1 MKTVKITNGY
11 TIRDALTFNGTY
23 NVTHTNRKMYKPA
36 TSESPAIIRVFLD
49 FDGKAKSILVKEGD
63 YQYFDENG
71 SAIEVRPVKDTFN
84 NSEVNKSAPMTVAEE
99 PTQIENVVQIKREFV
114 PEVHEIEVPE
124 VSPTF
129 IPGTNFKT
137 VSSIVKSN
145 MFMPIL
151 ITGPS
156 GNGKTIM
163 AQQACAKAK
172 RKMIRVQISPET
184 DEDALIGGMR
194 LIDGNTVFEN
204 GPVINAML
212 QGAVLLI
219 DEIDRGS
226 NKIMCLQG
234 IMEGNDFVI
243 KRTGTIIKPAPG
255 FTIIATGNTKGD
267 GSDDGS
273 FSAATVIDDAFLERF
288 SGVIDQGWPTIT
300 QEKRIVE
307 KHCEEYDITLDS
319 SNELLVKRLTR
330 WAKTLRSSYD
340 QGGIQH
346 VISTRRLTHILKTYS
361 ILGNLKL
368 AMDMAC
374 SKFDTDTKEAM
385 LAAFDLITGNEEEDD
400 DDII

>member
-1 MKTVKITNGY
+1 MKTVQITNGY
-11 TIRDALTFNGTY
+11 TIRNAETFNGTY
-23 NVTHTNRKMYKPA
+23 NVTHTNRKMHAPA
-36 TSESPAIIRVFLD
+36 TKYSSAVIRLFLD

-63 YQYFDENG
+63 YQYFDAKG
-71 SAIEVRPVKDTFN
+71 SVIEVKPVKSPFN
-84 NSEVNKSAPMTVAEE
+84 TKPKQTIVEE
-99 PTQIENVVQIKREFV
+99 PMQVENVVRIKREFV

-124 VSPTF
+124 ISPVF

-163 AQQACAKAK
+163 AQQACAKTK

-184 DEDALIGGMR
+184 DEDSLIGGMR

-243 KRTGTIIKPAPG
+243 KRTGDTIKPAPG

-288 SGVIDQGWPTIT
+288 TGVIDQGWPTIA

-307 KHCEEYDITLDS
+307 KHCEEFGITLNAG
-319 SNELLVKRLTR
+319 NELLVKRLTR
-330 WAKTLRSSYD
+330 WTKTLRASFD

-346 VISTRRLTHILKTYS
+346 IISTRRLAHILKTYS
-361 ILGNLKL
+361 VLGNLKP
-368 AMDMAC
+368 AIDMAC
-374 SKFDTDTKEAM
+374 SKFDADTKEAM
-385 LAAFDLITGNEEEDD
+385 ITTFDLITGNESDD
-400 DDII
+400 DENV